1 MVESWHYHSAL
12 MAVNTKSFLSQP
24 IHLLL
29 QQRASSL
36 NRTSLTLI
44 PHDTA
49 SPEMSAQ
56 LKLCLCII
64 YLLRDCFFPFL
75 FSFAFWTA
83 CTVSCVY
90 W

>member
-36 NRTSLTLI
+36 NRASLRFI
-44 PHDTA
+44 PYDVA

-64 YLLRDCFFPFL
+64 YLLRGCFFPFS

-83 CTVSCVY
+83 STVSSVY